1 MARGNRIFGLVSWLA
16 LVGGVWAPGALAQ
29 QDAAPQAQTPQA
41 APESDAESKYIR
53 VTDSDDGAHLKLDVA
68 VRTLS
73 KPGAPD
79 VQLVGVVHIGDQAY
93 YDELQKFLDAQSL
106 VLFEGVK
113 PSGSG
118 AAAPGDDAAKV
129 KTTTQRQRLLAVLIS
144 RYRADKNA
152 LPATFEDVLAP
163 LHGSIARL
171 GKAATTDAWGHLQQ
185 LKLDA
190 ATPTKF
196 DIVSLGSDG
205 QPGGD
210 GAAADIL
217 FSAQAPLTDKEQEG
231 AGEGIQTKLARAM
244 GLKFQLAAIDYTHPT
259 WRNSDLSIDEVEKK
273 LEESGASGDAL
284 FKMLDG
290 SSFASKVLGFML
302 GFVEHNQELSLTVK
316 VMMVEVLAHADDM
329 MSMAGK
335 QAKGMDT
342 LMKVIVQ
349 DRNQEVL
356 KDLAAASQETP
367 APRSIALFYGAG
379 HLPDLEK
386 HLTDDG
392 YTYANTQWFTAID
405 ADLNSVPGM
414 KAQAAQIRKMIKAQ
428 MARQRSAK

>member
-1 MARGNRIFGLVSWLA
+1 MARSNRILGLSAWLA
-16 LVGGVWAPGALAQ
+16 LVGWVFAPVALAQ
-29 QDAAPQAQTPQA
+29 EAAPQVQSPLA
-41 APESDAESKYIR
+41 AKAGDSESKYVR
-53 VTDSDDGAHLKLDVA
+53 VTDSDDGSHLKLGVA

-93 YDELQKFLDAQSL
+93 YDELQTFLDAQSV

-113 PSGSG
+113 PTGAG
-118 AAAPGDDAAKV
+118 AAEPGDDAAKV
-129 KTTTQRQRLLAVLIS
+129 KTTTQRQRLLAVLVS
-144 RYRADKNA
+144 RYRAEHNA
-152 LPATFEDVLAP
+152 LPASFDEVLSP

-171 GKAATTDAWGHLQQ
+171 GKAATTDAWGNPQE
-185 LKLDA
+185 LKLDPVS
-190 ATPTKF
+190 PTKF

-205 QPGGD
+205 KPGGE
-210 GAAADIL
+210 GAGADIL
-217 FSAQAPLTDKEQEG
+217 LSTQPPLTEKEQEG

-244 GLKFQLAAIDYTHPT
+244 GLKFQLAAIDYTHPS

-290 SSFASKVLGFML
+290 SSFASKVLGFLL
-302 GFVEHNQELSLTVK
+302 GFVEHNPELSLTVK

-329 MSMAGK
+329 MSMVGK

-356 KDLAAASQETP
+356 KDLAAASAEKP
-367 APRSIALFYGAG
+367 APKSIALFYGAG
-379 HLPDLEK
+379 HLPDLEQ
-386 HLTDDG
+386 HLTDEG
-392 YTYANTQWFTAID
+392 YTYANTQWFTAIN

-414 KAQAAQIRKMIKAQ
+414 KAQATQIRKMIKAQ
-428 MARQRSAK
+428 LARQKAGK

>member
-1 MARGNRIFGLVSWLA
+1 MAFGFRILGLIFWLG
-16 LVGGVWAPGALAQ
+16 LVGGAAVAQ
-29 QDAAPQAQTPQA
+29 QEAARPAQAPA
-41 APESDAESKYIR
+41 SAEVGDSQSKYIR
-53 VTDSDDGAHLKLDVA
+53 VTDSDDGSHLKLDVA
-68 VRTLS
+68 VRTLR
-73 KPGAPD
+73 KAGAPD

-93 YDELQKFLDAQSL
+93 YDQLQKFLDSQSL

-113 PSGSG
+113 PSGADAPS
-118 AAAPGDDAAKV
+118 PGDDAAKAKV
-129 KTTTQRQRLLAVLIS
+129 TTQRQRLLAVLVS
-144 RYRADKNA
+144 RFRAEHNA
-152 LPATFEDVLAP
+152 LPSTFDEVLAP

-171 GKAATTDAWGHLQQ
+171 GKAATTDAWGRPQELT
-185 LKLDA
+185 LDA
-190 ATPTKF
+190 GAPTKF

-205 QPGGD
+205 RPGGE
-210 GAAADIL
+210 GPAADL
-217 FSAQAPLTDKEQEG
+217 RFSTQAPLTDQEQEG

-244 GLKFQLAAIDYTHPT
+244 GLKFQLAAIDYTHPS
-259 WRNSDLSIDEVEKK
+259 WRNSDLSIDQVERK
-273 LEESGASGDAL
+273 LEEAGASGDAL

-329 MSMAGK
+329 MSLAGK

-356 KDLAAASQETP
+356 KDLAGASKESP
-367 APRSIALFYGAG
+367 APKSVALFYGAG

-386 HLTDDG
+386 HLSDDG
-392 YTYANTQWFTAID
+392 YAYAGTEWFTAID

-414 KAQAAQIRKMIKAQ
+414 KAQATQIRKMIKAQ
-428 MARQRSAK
+428 LERQKAGK